1 MEKHNNRRQGV
12 FQPSSEHWSRKDGK
26 RSPRLCAIESATQK
40 MKAKPKRRGEVQQEA
55 RYPAGDL
62 AVDLV
67 AAHAPHEAIRRG
79 NLCYVMLKKKV
90 VVVAYF

>member
-1 MEKHNNRRQGV
+1 
-12 FQPSSEHWSRKDGK
+12 
-26 RSPRLCAIESATQK
+26 

-79 NLCYVMLKKKV
+79 NLCYVMLCYGHGQKLLLPEYV
-90 VVVAYF
+90 

>member
-1 MEKHNNRRQGV
+1 
-12 FQPSSEHWSRKDGK
+12 
-26 RSPRLCAIESATQK
+26 

-67 AAHAPHEAIRRG
+67 AAHAPYEAIRGG
-79 NLCYVMLKKKV
+79 NLCYVMPTKKSKKGDIAAIR
-90 VVVAYF
+90 VAESNDASRARVDEGGVPR